1 MAKVPL
7 PERGQPLDVSYIYQ
21 LTNTINEL
29 STQVA
34 SATYNYTTI
43 DTVSAGKQS
52 IKTSEARVIGGYVEV
67 ANNSTVSAG
76 NEKTFSYDFPS
87 DFKYAPIASATPVNI
102 GNTPAGQ
109 NVTVTLKSVTTSRV
123 EGIVRF
129 GASGDLSLVV
139 HLILIGINQYQA
151 FGQNVD
157 VN

>member
-7 PERGQPLDVSYIYQ
+7 PERGQPLDVTYIYQ
-21 LTNTINEL
+21 LAETINDL
-29 STQVA
+29 ATQVS

-52 IKTSEARVIGGYVEV
+52 VKTSEARVIGGYVEV

-87 DFKYAPIASATPVNI
+87 DFKYAPIATATPINI

-109 NVTVTLKSVTTSRV
+109 NVTVILKSVTTSRV
-123 EGIVRF
+123 EGVVRF
-129 GASGDLSLVV
+129 GASGDLSLNVNIIIV
-139 HLILIGINQYQA
+139 GIPN
-151 FGQNVD
+151 
-157 VN
+157 

>member
-7 PERGQPLDVSYIYQ
+7 PERGRPLDVTYIYQ
-21 LTNTINEL
+21 LADTINDL
-29 STQVA
+29 STQVS

-87 DFKYAPIASATPVNI
+87 DFKYSPIATATAVNI

-109 NVTVTLKSVTTSRV
+109 NVTVILKIVTTSRV

-129 GASGDLSLVV
+129 GASGDLSLAVN
-139 HLILIGINQYQA
+139 LIIIGIPN
-151 FGQNVD
+151 
-157 VN
+157 

>member
-7 PERGQPLDVSYIYQ
+7 PERGQPLDVTYIYQ
-21 LTNTINEL
+21 LADTINDL
-29 STQVA
+29 STQVS
-34 SATYNYTTI
+34 SATYNYTTV

-52 IKTSEARVIGGYVEV
+52 VKTSEARMIGGYVEI

-87 DFKYAPIASATPVNI
+87 DFKYQPIATATLVNV

-109 NVTVTLKSVTTSRV
+109 NASVILKTVTTSRV

-129 GASGDLSLVV
+129 GASGDLSLAVN
-139 HLILIGINQYQA
+139 LIILGIPN
-151 FGQNVD
+151 
-157 VN
+157 

>member
-7 PERGQPLDVSYIYQ
+7 PERGQPLDLTYIYQ
-21 LTNTINEL
+21 LVDTVNNL
-29 STQVA
+29 STQVS
-34 SATYNYTTI
+34 SATYNYTTV

-52 IKTSEARVIGGYVEV
+52 IKTSEARVVGGYVEV

-87 DFKYAPIASATPVNI
+87 DFKYSPIASATAVNI

-109 NVTVTLKSVTTSRV
+109 NVNVILKSVTTSRV

-129 GASGDLSLVV
+129 GASGDLSLAV
-139 HLILIGINQYQA
+139 HLIIIGIPN
-151 FGQNVD
+151 
-157 VN
+157 

>member
-7 PERGQPLDVSYIYQ
+7 PERGQPLDLTYIYQ
-21 LTNTINEL
+21 LVDTVNDL
-29 STQVA
+29 STQVS
-34 SATYNYTTI
+34 SATYNYTTV

-52 IKTSEARVIGGYVEV
+52 VKTSEARMIGGYVEV

-87 DFKYAPIASATPVNI
+87 DFKYQPIATATPVNI

-109 NVTVTLKSVTTSRV
+109 NVSVILKTVTTSRV

-129 GASGDLSLVV
+129 GASGDLSLAVN
-139 HLILIGINQYQA
+139 LIILGIPN
-151 FGQNVD
+151 
-157 VN
+157 